1 MFDVKLDPLRRRLII
16 SSSGSSQKELNDLA
30 AKMRKRDMA
39 HQIDYN
45 SDDGQR
51 IIVTIPT
58 TKFISAVD
66 TFSTEQKAGV

>member
-16 SSSGSSQKELNDLA
+16 SHHVGSQGEADALI

-39 HQIDYN
+39 HQVVYKPT
-45 SDDGQR
+45 GKE
-51 IIVTIPT
+51 IVITIPT

>member
-16 SSSGSSQKELNDLA
+16 SPRVGSQEEMDALI

-39 HQIDYN
+39 HQIRYN
-45 SDDGQR
+45 PAGKEL
-51 IIVTIPT
+51 IVTIPT